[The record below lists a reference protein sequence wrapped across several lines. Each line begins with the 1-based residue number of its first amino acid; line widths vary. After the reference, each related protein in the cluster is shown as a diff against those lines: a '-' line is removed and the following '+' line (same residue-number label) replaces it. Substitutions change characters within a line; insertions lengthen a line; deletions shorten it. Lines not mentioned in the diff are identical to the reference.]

1 MTLSIKGKQPVKLQC
16 LEACVFVHLTPL
28 VISHCMYSRDTK
40 GGNVILQDGTQFKDL
55 CVYNTTPDKEGR
67 PNRLKSKSQH
77 GSQPRQ

>member
-1 MTLSIKGKQPVKLQC
+1 
-16 LEACVFVHLTPL
+16 
-28 VISHCMYSRDTK
+28 MYSRDTK

-67 PNRLKSKSQH
+67 PNRVKSKSQH